1 MKIEGAQ
8 KIDAPRERIFAALVD
23 PAILKKCI
31 PGCEQMEKTGDNQYK
46 AKLTAGVGPVKG
58 VFTATIS
65 LQEIVAPEH
74 YKLVVEGKGQP
85 GFVKGSGELNLK
97 EADGATEIQYTGEVN
112 VGGLIASVGQR
123 MIQAT
128 ANMLTARFF
137 KSLEA
142 ETAAGNPTSPTGTQP
157 PIFPAPLSSSLALLR
172 TSGTLWFTS
181 NSPSRKTGFNLS
193 S

>member
-1 MKIEGAQ
+1 MKIEGTQ
-8 KIDAPRERIFAALVD
+8 KIDAPRDRIFAALID
-23 PAILKKCI
+23 PATLQKCI

-58 VFTATIS
+58 VFTATVS
-65 LQEIVAPEH
+65 LQDITAPEH

-85 GFVKGSGELNLK
+85 GFVKGSGELTLK
-97 EADGATEIQYTGEVN
+97 DSGGATEIQYTGDVN

-128 ANMLTARFF
+128 ANMLTGRFF

-142 ETAAGNPTSPTGTQP
+142 ETTSTNPASSTGT
-157 PIFPAPLSSSLALLR
+157 
-172 TSGTLWFTS
+172 
-181 NSPSRKTGFNLS
+181 
-193 S
+193 

>member
-1 MKIEGAQ
+1 MKIEGTQ
-8 KIDAPRERIFAALVD
+8 IINAPRDRIFAALID
-23 PAILKKCI
+23 PAILQKCI
-31 PGCEQMEKTGDNQYK
+31 PGCEQLEKIGDNQYS

-58 VFTATIS
+58 VFTATVS
-65 LQEIVAPEH
+65 LQDIIAPEH

-97 EADGATEIQYTGEVN
+97 DVGGATEIQYTGDVN

-128 ANMLTARFF
+128 ANLLAARFF

-142 ETAAGNPTSPTGTQP
+142 ETTTGNSAG
-157 PIFPAPLSSSLALLR
+157 A
-172 TSGTLWFTS
+172 
-181 NSPSRKTGFNLS
+181 
-193 S
+193 

>member
-1 MKIEGAQ
+1 MKLEGTHKIE
-8 KIDAPRERIFAALVD
+8 APRDRIFAALVD
-23 PAILKKCI
+23 PAVLQKCI

-97 EADGATEIQYTGEVN
+97 DADDGTEIQYTGEVN

-128 ANMLTARFF
+128 ANMLAARFF

-142 ETAAGNPTSPTGTQP
+142 ETAAGNP
-157 PIFPAPLSSSLALLR
+157 ASS
-172 TSGTLWFTS
+172 TET
-181 NSPSRKTGFNLS
+181 
-193 S
+193 

>member
-1 MKIEGAQ
+1 
-8 KIDAPRERIFAALVD
+8 
-23 PAILKKCI
+23 
-31 PGCEQMEKTGDNQYK
+31 MEKTGENQYK

-58 VFTATIS
+58 VFTATVS
-65 LQEIVAPEH
+65 LQDILAPEH

-97 EADGATEIQYTGEVN
+97 ADSGATEIQYTGDVN

-128 ANMLTARFF
+128 ANLLAGRFF

-142 ETAAGNPTSPTGTQP
+142 ETTADNPTSSTGT
-157 PIFPAPLSSSLALLR
+157 
-172 TSGTLWFTS
+172 
-181 NSPSRKTGFNLS
+181 
-193 S
+193 